1 MCYIT
6 VWYYSRT
13 GTALLFWRDFLPL
26 FSFSSSSVVKKPSLY
41 SSQSQKLVRFFSPL
55 SGTVQRLPLQRYI
68 KPILAPR
75 RFEKHPDGG
84 MEKWCNPSHHCWHFE
99 PESAV
104 RAVTLRGAVGNMKME
119 KGLQTQYHHAESFM
133 TSCVRAEPERCSS
146 LEPNHSHSLNS
157 CLPEKI
163 THMKLKTVDGGKCLR
178 AVLLFVT
185 QGSVTPWAL

>member
-41 SSQSQKLVRFFSPL
+41 SSQSETCQIFFFSLL

-84 MEKWCNPSHHCWHFE
+84 VEKWCNPSHHCWRFE
-99 PESAV
+99 PETAV
-104 RAVTLRGAVGNMKME
+104 RAATLRGAVGNMKTE
-119 KGLQTQYHHAESFM
+119 KGLQTQYRHAESFM
-133 TSCVRAEPERCSS
+133 TSCVRAEPERRTKPQSQFESLSS
-146 LEPNHSHSLNS
+146 S
-157 CLPEKI
+157 EKI
-163 THMKLKTVDGGKCLR
+163 TYTKFKTVCGGGTLR
-178 AVLLFVT
+178 AGWLFVT
-185 QGSVTPWAL
+185 QSSVTPRAL